1 MVHWRRSRS
10 GSVLVPVV
18 TGNIPLVRTHS
29 SNVDHSVLA
38 RGGNSPNKLIAGP
51 ETADSIDPW
60 HRRQGNPK
68 LPEVVRDYLPL
79 PAGLD
84 TMMPVG

>member
-1 MVHWRRSRS
+1 MDPVQIWIGASTSRYPECS
-10 GSVLVPVV
+10 LGPHC
-18 TGNIPLVRTHS
+18 RS
-29 SNVDHSVLA
+29 SNVDHSVLTL
-38 RGGNSPNKLIAGP
+38 GDNGPNKLIAGP

-60 HRRQGNPK
+60 HQRQGNPK

-79 PAGLD
+79 PVPLV